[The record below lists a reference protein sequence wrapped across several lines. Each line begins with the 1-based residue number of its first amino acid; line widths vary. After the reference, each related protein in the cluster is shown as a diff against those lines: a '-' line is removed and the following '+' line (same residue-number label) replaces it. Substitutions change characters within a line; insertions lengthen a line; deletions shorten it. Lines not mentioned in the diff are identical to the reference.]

1 MSSPS
6 FHVGKVDDSL
16 EAYLSIA
23 GEALLSSDRANWQL
37 YVDRIGS
44 ENIRIV
50 RRGSQVAG
58 GMAFYRMGQWFGG
71 RAIPCAGFSGVAI
84 SPSDRGTGA
93 CAELLTSV
101 LRELHSEGLAI
112 ASLYAS
118 TQYLYRTVGFEQ
130 AGTQTNLS
138 IPIASIHC
146 NDRALQAHRF
156 LSPPLGVLQRIA
168 EARAEISN
176 GNIQRTEGLW
186 QRLLK
191 PYDCSGTITYVI
203 GDIDAAQGFAI
214 FRSGARERSHP
225 QPLIST
231 DVVALTGAASRR
243 LLTLVRD
250 HRSMCDSFE
259 WFGPPDDTLPLFANE
274 QFVKVKAMMRWLLRI
289 VSLPAALAQRGYDAD
304 LSGELHLEVR
314 DELLPENS
322 GRWILRVEGGRGEVR
337 ARGRRTARDGHSL
350 FGTALLEFPFGPNI
364 GPSWGHRKQGRA
376 TDPTRQS
383 NLRRPA
389 PLDARAVLN
398 SLG

>member
-23 GEALLSSDRANWQL
+23 GEASFLAIEPTGNCTSIESEVRTFVSFAVEARWPEAWPSIGWANGLVVERSPALDSRALRLVLPIAEPEPAQNCSP
-37 YVDRIGS
+37 RC
-44 ENIRIV
+44 
-50 RRGSQVAG
+50 
-58 GMAFYRMGQWFGG
+58 
-71 RAIPCAGFSGVAI
+71 CA
-84 SPSDRGTGA
+84 
-93 CAELLTSV
+93 
-101 LRELHSEGLAI
+101 ELHSEGLAI

-289 VSLPAALAQRGYDAD
+289 VSLPAALASAVTMRICPVSCIWRFAMNSCQRTVAVGSYG
-304 LSGELHLEVR
+304 SRG
-314 DELLPENS
+314 DEAKWS
-322 GRWILRVEGGRGEVR
+322 AG
-337 ARGRRTARDGHSL
+337 
-350 FGTALLEFPFGPNI
+350 
-364 GPSWGHRKQGRA
+364 A
-376 TDPTRQS
+376 TDGS
-383 NLRRPA
+383 
-389 PLDARAVLN
+389 
-398 SLG
+398 